1 MMLFSLWVCRLEVD
15 MISAKSSDDLGLL
28 PLLIDDVVV
37 VVVEVSFISH
47 FRLQPLMGT
56 RQERPGMYLG

>member
-15 MISAKSSDDLGLL
+15 MTSAKSSDNLGLL
-28 PLLIDDVVV
+28 PPLIDGVVV
-37 VVVEVSFISH
+37 VGVSFISR